1 MFNKRKMITKLYIM
15 TYFDDHQ
22 NFQRFNKYSSATK
35 LLRIMK
41 FMLQQSTLIRL
52 YITQYKIIQPL
63 QICFKFE
70 IEHHM
75 ICFIIFNSFVT
86 RNKAIIRYETQYFL

>member
-41 FMLQQSTLIRL
+41 FILQKWKLIRV
-52 YITQYKIIQPL
+52 YITQYKIIQHL
-63 QICFKFE
+63 QIYFKFE
-70 IEHHM
+70 IEHHV
-75 ICFIIFNSFVT
+75 ICFYHIKFV
-86 RNKAIIRYETQYFL
+86 RYT